1 MSGVALLFIL
11 LIGLMMASVP
21 VGISLGLSTLVT
33 MVLTTNLDVITIP
46 QYCFRGLDSFPLM
59 AIPFFMLAGNLMKF
73 GGLSEK
79 LINLSNSLVRGFKGG
94 LGHVTVLAS
103 MFFAALSGSAP
114 ATVMA
119 IGSNVI
125 PQMEKHGY
133 DRGYA
138 TALASTAGTI
148 GVIIP
153 PSIPFVIYGVVSG
166 ASISDLFV
174 AGIIPGILIGIVLMV
189 VNYIYARKYGYG
201 GEGHAS
207 FREFLHEL
215 KDAIWALLV
224 PVIIL
229 GGIYGGIF
237 TPTES
242 AVVAVVYTLIIGFVV
257 YKELTW
263 KKVWDA
269 FMETGALN
277 GTTTFMVGL
286 SMSFAAYLT
295 LAGIPSAVGQ
305 AILSLDAGPV
315 VVLLLINVVL
325 LIVGCFVDNISSTII
340 LTPILLPIAQG
351 VGMSAV
357 QFGIVMTV
365 NRAIGFI
372 TPPYGVNLFYGS
384 AIGKVSIEELS
395 KKILP
400 FIGAMIICLLLLTF
414 IEPLSMWLPTLMAA
428 KAG

>member
-189 VNYIYARKYGYG
+189 NYIYARKYGYG
-201 GEGHAS
+201 GEGRAS

-315 VVLLLINVVL
+315 VILLLINVVL
-325 LIVGCFVDNISSTII
+325 LVVGCFVDNISSTII

-351 VGMSAV
+351 VGMTAV

-365 NRAIGFI
+365 NLAIGFI

-428 KAG
+428 KDG

>member
-21 VGISLGLSTLVT
+21 VGISLGISTLVT
-33 MVLTTNLDVITIP
+33 MVLTTNLNVITIP

-138 TALASTAGTI
+138 TALSSTAGTI

-166 ASISDLFV
+166 ASISDLFI
-174 AGIIPGILIGIVLMV
+174 AGIIPGILIGVVLMV

-201 GEGHAS
+201 GEGRAS
-207 FREFLHEL
+207 LREFLHEL

-315 VVLLLINVVL
+315 VILLLINVVL

-351 VGMSAV
+351 VGMTAV

-365 NRAIGFI
+365 NLAIGFI

-400 FIGAMIICLLLLTF
+400 FIAAMILCLLLLTF
-414 IEPLSMWLPTLMAA
+414 IEPISMLLPTVMAA

>member
-201 GEGHAS
+201 GEGRAS

-295 LAGIPSAVGQ
+295 LAGIPSAVGR

-315 VVLLLINVVL
+315 VILLLINVVL
-325 LIVGCFVDNISSTII
+325 LVVGCFVDNISST
-340 LTPILLPIAQG
+340 T
-351 VGMSAV
+351 S
-357 QFGIVMTV
+357 
-365 NRAIGFI
+365 
-372 TPPYGVNLFYGS
+372 
-384 AIGKVSIEELS
+384 
-395 KKILP
+395 
-400 FIGAMIICLLLLTF
+400 
-414 IEPLSMWLPTLMAA
+414 
-428 KAG
+428 

>member
-201 GEGHAS
+201 GEGRAS

-315 VVLLLINVVL
+315 VILLLINVVL

-340 LTPILLPIAQG
+340 LTPILLPIALG
-351 VGMSAV
+351 VGMTDV

-365 NRAIGFI
+365 NLAIGFI

-414 IEPLSMWLPTLMAA
+414 IEPLSMWLPTVMAA

>member
-174 AGIIPGILIGIVLMV
+174 AGIFPGILIGIVLMV

-201 GEGHAS
+201 GEGRAS

-315 VVLLLINVVL
+315 VILLLINVVL
-325 LIVGCFVDNISSTII
+325 LVVGCFVDNISSTII

-351 VGMSAV
+351 VGMTAV

-365 NRAIGFI
+365 NLAIGFI

>member
-1 MSGVALLFIL
+1 MEGAILLFVL
-11 LIGLMMASVP
+11 LIVLMMLSVP
-21 VGISLGLSTLVT
+21 VGIALGVSTLIT
-33 MVLTTNLDVITIP
+33 MVLTTDLNIIMIP

-59 AIPFFMLAGNLMKF
+59 AIPFFMLAGNLMRF

-79 LINLSNSLVRGFKGG
+79 LISLAYSLVAGIKGG

-114 ATVMA
+114 ATVTA

-125 PQMEKHGY
+125 PEMVKKGY
-133 DRGYA
+133 DRSYA
-138 TALASTAGTI
+138 TALTSTAGTI

-166 ASISDLFV
+166 ASIGDLFM
-174 AGIIPGILIGIVLMV
+174 AGVFPGILIGIVLMI
-189 VNYIYARKYGYG
+189 VNYFFSKKYGYG
-201 GEGHAS
+201 GEGKAD
-207 FREFLHEL
+207 FKLFLREL

-242 AVVAVVYTLIIGFVV
+242 AVVAIVYSLIVGIFV
-257 YKELTW
+257 YKKLTL
-263 KKVWDA
+263 KDIYEA
-269 FMETGALN
+269 FKDTASMN

-295 LAGIPSAVGQ
+295 MAGIPAAVGNY
-305 AILSLDAGPV
+305 ITSLDAGPIL
-315 VVLLLINVVL
+315 VLLMVNIVL
-325 LIVGCFVDNISSTII
+325 LIVGCFIDNISSCII
-340 LTPILLPIAQG
+340 LTPILLPIVQAQG
-351 VGMSAV
+351 MTPVH
-357 QFGIVMTV
+357 FGIVMTV
-365 NRAIGFI
+365 NLAIGFI

-384 AIGKVSIEELS
+384 AIGGITLEQLA
-395 KKILP
+395 KKIIP
-400 FIGAMIICLLLLTF
+400 FIIAMIFCLF
-414 IEPLSMWLPTLMAA
+414 IITAVPALSLWLPSVMS
-428 KAG
+428 

>member
-1 MSGVALLFIL
+1 MGGAILLFVIL
-11 LIGLMMASVP
+11 IALMMFSVP
-21 VGISLGLSTLVT
+21 VAISLGVSTLIT
-33 MVLTTNLDVITIP
+33 MVLTTDLNVITIP

-79 LINLSNSLVRGFKGG
+79 LINLAHSLVRGVKGG
-94 LGHVTVLAS
+94 LGCVTVLAS

-125 PQMEKHGY
+125 PEMEKHGY
-133 DRGYA
+133 DKAYA
-138 TALASTAGTI
+138 TALTASAGTI

-166 ASISDLFV
+166 ASIGDLFM
-174 AGIIPGILIGIVLMV
+174 AGIIPGILIGVALML
-189 VNYIYARKYGYG
+189 VNYYYSRKLGYG
-201 GEGHAS
+201 GDGKAS
-207 FREFLHEL
+207 FTQFFKEL

-242 AVVAVVYTLIIGFVV
+242 AVVAVVYSLIIGVFV
-257 YKELTW
+257 YKKLTL
-263 KKVWDA
+263 KDIYDA
-269 FMETGALN
+269 FKDTAAMN

-295 LAGIPSAVGQ
+295 LAGIPSSIGAF
-305 AILSLDAGPV
+305 INSLNTNRV
-315 VVLLLINVVL
+315 MILLLVNLVL
-325 LIVGCFVDNISSTII
+325 LIVGCFIDNISSTII
-340 LTPILLPIAQG
+340 LTPILLPIVQNL
-351 VGMSAV
+351 GMSAV
-357 QFGIVMTV
+357 QFGIVLTV
-365 NRAIGFI
+365 NLAIGFI

-384 AIGKVSIEELS
+384 AVGGVTIEQLT
-395 KKILP
+395 KKIIP
-400 FIGAMIICLLLLTF
+400 FILAMLACLMLLTF
-414 IEPLSMWLPTLMAA
+414 VPWFSTWLPSIM
-428 KAG
+428 K

>member
-174 AGIIPGILIGIVLMV
+174 AGIIPGVLIGIVLMV

-201 GEGHAS
+201 GEGRAS

-315 VVLLLINVVL
+315 VILLLINVVL

-351 VGMSAV
+351 VGMTAV

-365 NRAIGFI
+365 NLAIGFI

>member
-11 LIGLMMASVP
+11 LLGLMMASVP

-201 GEGHAS
+201 GEGRAS

-315 VVLLLINVVL
+315 VILLLINVVL
-325 LIVGCFVDNISSTII
+325 LVVGCFVDNISSTII

-351 VGMSAV
+351 VGMTAV

-365 NRAIGFI
+365 NLAIGFI

>member
-189 VNYIYARKYGYG
+189 VNYSYARKYGYG
-201 GEGHAS
+201 GEGRAS

-315 VVLLLINVVL
+315 VILLLINVVL
-325 LIVGCFVDNISSTII
+325 LVVGCFVDNISSTII

-351 VGMSAV
+351 VGMTAV

-365 NRAIGFI
+365 NLAIGFI

>member
-21 VGISLGLSTLVT
+21 VGISLGISTLVT

-201 GEGHAS
+201 GEGRAS

-315 VVLLLINVVL
+315 VILLLINVVL
-325 LIVGCFVDNISSTII
+325 LVVGCFVDNISSTII

-351 VGMSAV
+351 VGMTAV

-365 NRAIGFI
+365 NLAIGFI

>member
-1 MSGVALLFIL
+1 MSGVALLFIF

-201 GEGHAS
+201 GEGRAS

-315 VVLLLINVVL
+315 VILLLINVVL
-325 LIVGCFVDNISSTII
+325 LVVGCFVDNISSTII

-351 VGMSAV
+351 VGMTAV

-365 NRAIGFI
+365 NLAIGFI

>member
-21 VGISLGLSTLVT
+21 VGISLGISTLVT
-33 MVLTTNLDVITIP
+33 MVLTTDLNVITIP

-138 TALASTAGTI
+138 TALASSAGTI

-166 ASISDLFV
+166 ASIGDLFV
-174 AGIIPGILIGIVLMV
+174 AGIIPGILIGVVLMV

-201 GEGHAS
+201 GEGRAS
-207 FREFLHEL
+207 FREFLHQL

-315 VVLLLINVVL
+315 VILLLINVVL

-351 VGMSAV
+351 VGMTAV

-365 NRAIGFI
+365 NLAIGFI

-400 FIGAMIICLLLLTF
+400 FIAAMTLCLLLLTF
-414 IEPLSMWLPTLMAA
+414 IEPISMWLPTVMAA

>member
-1 MSGVALLFIL
+1 MSGVVLLFIL
-11 LIGLMMASVP
+11 LIALMMASVP
-21 VGISLGLSTLVT
+21 VGISLGISTLVT
-33 MVLTTNLDVITIP
+33 MVLTTDLNVIIIP

-79 LINLSNSLVRGFKGG
+79 LINLANSLVSGMKGG

-125 PQMEKHGY
+125 PQMEKNGY

-138 TALASTAGTI
+138 TALASAAGTI

-166 ASISDLFV
+166 ASIGDLFV
-174 AGIIPGILIGIVLMV
+174 AGIIPGIIISIVLMI
-189 VNYIYARKYGYG
+189 VNWFYAKKYGYG

-207 FREFLHEL
+207 LREFVRQL

-242 AVVAVVYTLIIGFVV
+242 AVVASVYTLIIGFVV

-295 LAGIPSAVGQ
+295 LAGIPSAVGKF
-305 AILSLDAGPV
+305 ILSLDASRV
-315 VVLLLINVVL
+315 AVFLLVNLVL

-340 LTPILLPIAQG
+340 LTPILLPIMQSF
-351 VGMSAV
+351 GMDPV
-357 QFGIVMTV
+357 HFGIVMTV
-365 NRAIGFI
+365 NLAIGFI

-400 FIGAMIICLLLLTF
+400 FIGAMILCLLLITF
-414 IEPLSMWLPTLMAA
+414 CEPISMWLVNVMPR
-428 KAG
+428 G

>member
-189 VNYIYARKYGYG
+189 VNYIYTRKYGYG
-201 GEGHAS
+201 GEGRAS

-315 VVLLLINVVL
+315 VILLLINVVL
-325 LIVGCFVDNISSTII
+325 LVVGCFVDNISSTII

-351 VGMSAV
+351 VGMTAV

-365 NRAIGFI
+365 NLAIGFI

>member
-1 MSGVALLFIL
+1 MSGVVLLFIL
-11 LIGLMMASVP
+11 LIALMMASVP
-21 VGISLGLSTLVT
+21 VGISLGISTLVT
-33 MVLTTNLDVITIP
+33 MVLTTDLNVIIIP

-79 LINLSNSLVRGFKGG
+79 LINLANSLVSGMKGG

-125 PQMEKHGY
+125 PQMEKNGY

-138 TALASTAGTI
+138 TALASAAGTI

-166 ASISDLFV
+166 ASIGDLFV
-174 AGIIPGILIGIVLMV
+174 AGIIPGIIIGIVLMT
-189 VNYIYARKYGYG
+189 VNWFYAKKYGYG

-207 FREFLHEL
+207 LREFVRQL

-242 AVVAVVYTLIIGFVV
+242 AVVASVYTLIIGFVV

-295 LAGIPSAVGQ
+295 LAGIPSAVGKF
-305 AILSLDAGPV
+305 ILSLDASRV
-315 VVLLLINVVL
+315 AVFLLVNLVL

-340 LTPILLPIAQG
+340 LTPILLPIMQSF
-351 VGMSAV
+351 GMDPV
-357 QFGIVMTV
+357 HFGIVMTV
-365 NRAIGFI
+365 NLAIGFI

-400 FIGAMIICLLLLTF
+400 FIGAMILCLLLITF
-414 IEPLSMWLPTLMAA
+414 CEPISMWLVNVMPR
-428 KAG
+428 G

>member
-174 AGIIPGILIGIVLMV
+174 AGIIPGVLIGIVLMV

-201 GEGHAS
+201 GEGRAS

-315 VVLLLINVVL
+315 VILLLINVVL

-365 NRAIGFI
+365 NLAIGFI

>member
-21 VGISLGLSTLVT
+21 VGISLGLSILVT

-201 GEGHAS
+201 GEGRAS

-315 VVLLLINVVL
+315 VILLLINVVL
-325 LIVGCFVDNISSTII
+325 LVVGCFVDNISSTII

-351 VGMSAV
+351 VGMTAV

-365 NRAIGFI
+365 NLAIGFI

>member
-21 VGISLGLSTLVT
+21 VGISLGISTLVT
-33 MVLTTNLDVITIP
+33 MVLTTNLNVITIP

-138 TALASTAGTI
+138 TALSSTAGTI

-166 ASISDLFV
+166 ASISDLFI
-174 AGIIPGILIGIVLMV
+174 AGIIPGILIGVVLMV

-201 GEGHAS
+201 GEGRAS
-207 FREFLHEL
+207 LREFLHEL

-315 VVLLLINVVL
+315 VILLLINVVL

-351 VGMSAV
+351 VGMTAV

-365 NRAIGFI
+365 NLAIGFI

-400 FIGAMIICLLLLTF
+400 FIAAMILCLLLLTF
-414 IEPLSMWLPTLMAA
+414 IEPISMWLPTVMAA

>member
-133 DRGYA
+133 GRGYA

-201 GEGHAS
+201 GEGRAS

-315 VVLLLINVVL
+315 VILLLINVVL
-325 LIVGCFVDNISSTII
+325 LVVGCFVDNISSTII

-351 VGMSAV
+351 VGMTAV

-365 NRAIGFI
+365 NLAIGFI

>member
-125 PQMEKHGY
+125 PQIEKHGY

-201 GEGHAS
+201 GEGRAS

-315 VVLLLINVVL
+315 VILLLINVVL
-325 LIVGCFVDNISSTII
+325 LVVGCFVDNISSTII

-351 VGMSAV
+351 VGMTAV

-365 NRAIGFI
+365 NLAIGFI

>member
-201 GEGHAS
+201 GEGRAS

-315 VVLLLINVVL
+315 VILLLINVVL
-325 LIVGCFVDNISSTII
+325 LVVGCFVDNISSTII

-351 VGMSAV
+351 VGMTAV

-365 NRAIGFI
+365 NLAIGFI

-414 IEPLSMWLPTLMAA
+414 IEPLSM
-428 KAG
+428 

>member
-21 VGISLGLSTLVT
+21 VGISLGISTLVT

-138 TALASTAGTI
+138 TALASSAGTI

-166 ASISDLFV
+166 ASIGDLFV
-174 AGIIPGILIGIVLMV
+174 AGIIPGILIGVVLMV

-201 GEGHAS
+201 GEGRAS

-315 VVLLLINVVL
+315 VILLLINLVL

-340 LTPILLPIAQG
+340 LTPILLPIALG
-351 VGMSAV
+351 VGMTDV

-365 NRAIGFI
+365 NLAIGFI

-414 IEPLSMWLPTLMAA
+414 IEPLSMWLPTVMAA

>member
-201 GEGHAS
+201 GEGRAS

-315 VVLLLINVVL
+315 VILLLINVVL
-325 LIVGCFVDNISSTII
+325 LVVGCFVDNISSTII

-351 VGMSAV
+351 VGMTAV

-365 NRAIGFI
+365 NLAIGFI

-414 IEPLSMWLPTLMAA
+414 IEPISMWLPTVMAA

>member
-73 GGLSEK
+73 GGLPQK

-201 GEGHAS
+201 GEGRAS

-315 VVLLLINVVL
+315 VILLLINVVL
-325 LIVGCFVDNISSTII
+325 LVVGCFVDNISSTII

-351 VGMSAV
+351 VGMTAV

-365 NRAIGFI
+365 NLAIGFI

>member
-174 AGIIPGILIGIVLMV
+174 AGIIPGVLIGIVLMV

-365 NRAIGFI
+365 NLAIGFI

>member
-21 VGISLGLSTLVT
+21 VGISLGISTLVT

-138 TALASTAGTI
+138 TALASSAGTI

-166 ASISDLFV
+166 ASIGDLFV

-201 GEGHAS
+201 GEGRAS

-315 VVLLLINVVL
+315 VILLLINVVL

-340 LTPILLPIAQG
+340 LTPILLPIALG
-351 VGMSAV
+351 VGMTDV

-365 NRAIGFI
+365 NLAIGFI

-414 IEPLSMWLPTLMAA
+414 IEPLSMWLPTVMAA

>member
-1 MSGVALLFIL
+1 
-11 LIGLMMASVP
+11 
-21 VGISLGLSTLVT
+21 
-33 MVLTTNLDVITIP
+33 
-46 QYCFRGLDSFPLM
+46 
-59 AIPFFMLAGNLMKF
+59 
-73 GGLSEK
+73 
-79 LINLSNSLVRGFKGG
+79 
-94 LGHVTVLAS
+94 
-103 MFFAALSGSAP
+103 
-114 ATVMA
+114 MA

-201 GEGHAS
+201 GEGRAS

-315 VVLLLINVVL
+315 VILLLINVVL
-325 LIVGCFVDNISSTII
+325 LVVGCFVDNISSTII

-351 VGMSAV
+351 VGMTAV

-365 NRAIGFI
+365 NLAIGFI

>member
-174 AGIIPGILIGIVLMV
+174 AGIIPGVLIGIVLMV

-201 GEGHAS
+201 GEGRAS

-315 VVLLLINVVL
+315 VILLLINVVL
-325 LIVGCFVDNISSTII
+325 LVVGCFVDNISSTII

-351 VGMSAV
+351 VGMTAV

-365 NRAIGFI
+365 NLAIGFI

>member
-21 VGISLGLSTLVT
+21 VGISLGISTLVT

-138 TALASTAGTI
+138 TALASSAGTI

-166 ASISDLFV
+166 ASIGDLFV
-174 AGIIPGILIGIVLMV
+174 AGIIPGVLIGIVLMV

-315 VVLLLINVVL
+315 VILLLINVVL
-325 LIVGCFVDNISSTII
+325 LVVGCFVDNISSTII

-365 NRAIGFI
+365 NLAIGFI

-414 IEPLSMWLPTLMAA
+414 IEPLSMWLPTVMAA